1 MEVAGQLYFTYQI
14 QDILQLYK
22 MVSNPVTTG
31 DNRRLN
37 KTTRKTG
44 KRDRCVVETDFMII
58 LILPAIL
65 HNLQEL
71 LLYVIIN

>member
-22 MVSNPVTTG
+22 IVSNPVTAG

-37 KTTRKTG
+37 KTG
-44 KRDRCVVETDFMII
+44 KRDRRVVETDFMVI